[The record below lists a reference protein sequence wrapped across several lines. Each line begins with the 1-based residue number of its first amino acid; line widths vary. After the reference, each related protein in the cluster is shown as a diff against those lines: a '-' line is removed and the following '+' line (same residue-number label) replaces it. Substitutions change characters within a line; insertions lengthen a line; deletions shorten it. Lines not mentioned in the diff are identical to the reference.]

1 LSRVTANQKG
11 KMVPRLDNAP
21 ESPGRAVAQ
30 QVCDEAV
37 CRFVKGDGNDHR
49 DHPQIVTR

>member
-1 LSRVTANQKG
+1 
-11 KMVPRLDNAP
+11 MVPRLDNAP
-21 ESPGRAVAQ
+21 ESPGRVVAQ

-49 DHPQIVTR
+49 DHLQIVTR